1 MHNRFVEILV
11 GFFMLL
17 GVLALLVLALRVSGL
32 STELAGQNG
41 YQVSAS
47 FDNIGDLKVRAPVTI
62 AGVRVGQVQSII
74 LDPTTFR
81 AKVVMNIAPN
91 QDKIPADSSASIFTA
106 GLLGAN
112 YISLTPGFDSDTLH
126 NGSVISQT
134 HPAIVLENL
143 IGQLMFKLGGSDDK
157 KTEQKPAAAAAAV

>member
-1 MHNRFVEILV
+1 MNSRFVETFV

-17 GVLALLVLALRVSGL
+17 GVLALLVLALQVSGL
-32 STELAGQNG
+32 STELTGQNG
-41 YQVSAS
+41 YKVTAA

-62 AGVRVGQVQSII
+62 GGVRVGQVSSIS
-74 LDPTTFR
+74 LDPISFKANVT
-81 AKVVMNIAPN
+81 ILLDSN
-91 QDKIPADSSASIFTA
+91 QNKIPSDSSASIYTA

-112 YISLTPGFDSDTLH
+112 YISLTPGFDNDFLH

-143 IGQLMFKLGGSDDK
+143 IGQLMFKLGGGDNK
-157 KTEQKPAAAAAAV
+157 KADTTEASKQ